1 MVISDESIKV
11 HENKLLAE
19 TFIRAK
25 GDTKKFNVATGILA
39 YKSDEKVWKKKQLN
53 IKLCLAPFIYK
64 FVLHFTLIP
73 DKSNSIQPF
82 VKLLIYE
89 NLFIDLLV
97 ENPIKVPIR

>member
-1 MVISDESIKV
+1 MPTRAMKES
-11 HENKLLAE
+11 E
-19 TFIRAK
+19 
-25 GDTKKFNVATGILA
+25 
-39 YKSDEKVWKKKQLN
+39 KKKLN